1 MSDSISLSKIR
12 NIGFIA
18 HIDAGKTTVS
28 ERVLYFTGRTY
39 KLGTVDDGTAVM
51 DWMPQEKERGITIM
65 SAATTVDWK
74 GFTINIID
82 TPGHV
87 DFTAEVER
95 SLRVLDGGVVI
106 LDANAGVEPQSETV
120 WRQADK
126 YSVPRICFINKMDK
140 IGADFF
146 ASVDSIHVRLN
157 AIPVPV
163 QIPWGKEDDFRGVI
177 DLIRQV
183 AITWKDA
190 EGTEMEEQPIPEEL
204 AADAAR
210 YREAMIERAAE
221 QDDELMV
228 KYLDGEELT
237 EEEIRRGLRAG
248 TVKRAI
254 YPVLCGTA
262 LHNRGVQPLV
272 DAVTDFLPSP
282 IEVPPVHGTDPRNE
296 EITLERA
303 PDPSEP
309 FSALAFKVVTDP
321 FAGRLVYLRIY
332 SGTCKAGSTVL
343 NTSRQSRERLGRLLQ
358 MHSNHRDELE
368 EASTGNIVAAVGLKD
383 TFTGD
388 TICEMNSPVVLES
401 IRFPEPVLSVAIEPK
416 TREEDEKLVDGLVKL
431 AQEDPTFRS
440 HHDIETGQTVISG
453 MGELHI
459 EVIVDRLKREF
470 RVDARTGRPQVAY
483 RETITR
489 TARAEGRYVRQ
500 TGGRGQYGHVWMAV
514 EPLEPGSGIE
524 FVNKIVGG
532 TVPRE
537 YVSAAEQ
544 GAREAAQN
552 GQLTGFPIVDIRIT
566 VDDGSY
572 HEVDSSEMAF
582 KMAGSMGFKAAIGR
596 ARPVALEPI
605 MKVEVVGPAKSIGDV
620 MGDLQ
625 SRRAQV
631 QGMESRGDLGI
642 VIAFVPL
649 AEMFGY
655 ATSLRSATQGRAS
668 YSMEFDH
675 YNHVPQQVVES
686 LTRRPA
692 GVGAH

>member
-1 MSDSISLSKIR
+1 MADAIPLAKIR

-51 DWMPQEKERGITIM
+51 DWMPQEKERGITIV

-74 GFTINIID
+74 GHTINIID

-126 YSVPRICFINKMDK
+126 YRVPRIVFINKMDK

-146 ASVDSIHVRLN
+146 ESVDSIHLRLS
-157 AIPVPV
+157 ALPVPV
-163 QIPWGKEDDFRGVI
+163 QIPWGREDEFKGVI

-183 AITWKDA
+183 CITWSDA
-190 EGTEMEEQPIPEEL
+190 EGMEMVEQPIPAEL
-204 AADAAR
+204 ADQAAR
-210 YREAMIERAAE
+210 FREAMIERAAE
-221 QDDELMV
+221 QDDDLMI

-237 EEEIRRGLRAG
+237 EDEIRLGLHKG
-248 TVKRAI
+248 TVKMAI
-254 YPVLCGTA
+254 YPVFCGTA
-262 LHNRGVQPLV
+262 LRNKGVQPLI
-272 DAVTDFLPSP
+272 DAITEFLPSP
-282 IEVPPVHGTDPRNE
+282 VEVPPVTGMDPRNRDVV
-296 EITLERA
+296 LHRA
-303 PDPSEP
+303 PDRNEP
-309 FSALAFKVVTDP
+309 FTALAFKVVTDP
-321 FAGRLVYLRIY
+321 FVGRLVYLRVY
-332 SGTCKAGSTVL
+332 SGSCNSGATVL
-343 NTSRQSRERLGRLLQ
+343 NSSRQGRERLGRLIQ
-358 MHSNHRDELE
+358 MHSNHREELE
-368 EASTGNIVAAVGLKD
+368 EAVTGNIVAAVGLKD

-388 TICEMNSPVVLES
+388 TICIGSDPILLES
-401 IRFPEPVLSVAIEPK
+401 IKFPDPVVSVAIEPK
-416 TREEDEKLVDGLVKL
+416 SREEEEKLIDALVKL
-431 AQEDPTFRS
+431 SQEDPTFRS
-440 HHDIETGQTVISG
+440 SHNPETAQTIISG

-489 TARAEGRYVRQ
+489 PARAEGRYVRQ
-500 TGGRGQYGHVWMAV
+500 TGGRGQYGHVWLEV
-514 EPLEPGSGIE
+514 EPLDPGSGIE
-524 FVNKIVGG
+524 FVNKVVGG
-532 TVPRE
+532 AVPRE
-537 YVSAAEQ
+537 YVSAVEA

-552 GQLTGFPIVDIRIT
+552 GALTGFPLVDLRISI
-566 VDDGSY
+566 DDGSY

-582 KMAGSMGFKAAIGR
+582 KMAGSMGFKAAIER

-605 MKVEVVGPAKSIGDV
+605 MKVEVVGPAKFIGDI

-642 VIAFVPL
+642 VNAFVPL

-655 ATSLRSATQGRAS
+655 ATTIRSATQGRAS

-675 YNHVPQQVVES
+675 YNHVPQHVVET
-686 LTRRPA
+686 LNRRPV
-692 GVGAH
+692 GVGAR

>member
-1 MSDSISLSKIR
+1 MATDLPLSKIR

-39 KLGTVDDGTAVM
+39 KLGTVDEGTAVM
-51 DWMPQEKERGITIM
+51 DWMPQEKERGITIV

-74 GFTINIID
+74 GFTVNIID

-120 WRQADK
+120 WRQADR
-126 YSVPRICFINKMDK
+126 YHVPRVVFVNKMDK

-183 AITWKDA
+183 AITWEDA
-190 EGTEMEEQPIPEEL
+190 DGATMVEQPIPDEL
-204 AADAAR
+204 VEDAAR
-210 YREAMIERAAE
+210 YRDAMIERAAE

-228 KYLDGEELT
+228 KYLEGEELT
-237 EEEIRRGLRAG
+237 EDEIRRGLRAG
-248 TVKRAI
+248 TVKMAI
-254 YPVLCGTA
+254 YPVFCGTA
-262 LHNRGVQPLV
+262 LRNKGVQPLI
-272 DAVTDFLPSP
+272 DAITEYLPSP
-282 IEVPPVHGTDPRNE
+282 LDVPPVQGTDPRDENVVM
-296 EITLERA
+296 ERA

-321 FAGRLVYLRIY
+321 FAGRLVYLRVY

-343 NTSRQSRERLGRLLQ
+343 NTSRQGRERLGRLIQ
-358 MHSNHRDELE
+358 MHSNHREELE
-368 EASTGNIVAAVGLKD
+368 EAAAGNIVAAVGLKD

-388 TICEMNSPVVLES
+388 TISAVNSPVILES
-401 IRFPEPVLSVAIEPK
+401 IRFPEPVVSVAIEPK
-416 TREEDEKLVDGLVKL
+416 TREEEEKLVDALVKL
-431 AQEDPTFRS
+431 GQEDPTFRS
-440 HHDIETGQTVISG
+440 SHDLETGQTVISG

-500 TGGRGQYGHVWMAV
+500 TGGRGQYGHVWLEV

-532 TVPRE
+532 AVPRE
-537 YVSAAEQ
+537 YIPAVEQ

-552 GQLTGFPIVDIRIT
+552 GQLTGFPIVDLRIT
-566 VDDGSY
+566 IDDGSF

-582 KMAGSMGFKAAIGR
+582 KMAGSMGFKSAIER

-605 MKVEVVGPAKSIGDV
+605 MKVEVVGPAASIGDV

-642 VIAFVPL
+642 VTAFVPL

-675 YNHVPQQVVES
+675 YNHVPQNVVET

-692 GVGAH
+692 SVGAR

>member
-1 MSDSISLSKIR
+1 MATNLPLSKIR

-39 KLGTVDDGTAVM
+39 KLGTVDEGTAVM
-51 DWMPQEKERGITIM
+51 DWMPQEKERGITIV

-74 GFTINIID
+74 GYTVNIID

-120 WRQADK
+120 WRQADR
-126 YSVPRICFINKMDK
+126 YHVPRVVFVNKMDK

-163 QIPWGKEDDFRGVI
+163 QIPWGREDDFRGVI
-177 DLIRQV
+177 DLLRMV
-183 AITWKDA
+183 AITWDDA
-190 EGTEMEEQPIPEEL
+190 EGTQMVEQRIPEEL

-210 YREAMIERAAE
+210 YRDAMIERAAE

-228 KYLDGEELT
+228 KYLEGEELT

-248 TVKRAI
+248 TVKMAI
-254 YPVLCGTA
+254 YPVFCGTA
-262 LHNRGVQPLV
+262 LRNKGVQPLI

-282 IEVPPVHGTDPRNE
+282 LDVPPVQGTDPRDE
-296 EITLERA
+296 QVTMERA
-303 PDPSEP
+303 PEPDEP

-321 FAGRLVYLRIY
+321 FAGRLVYLRVY
-332 SGTCKAGSTVL
+332 SGVCKSGATVL
-343 NTSRQSRERLGRLLQ
+343 NTSRQGRERLGRLIQ
-358 MHSNHRDELE
+358 MHSNHREELE
-368 EASTGNIVAAVGLKD
+368 EATTGNIVAAVGLKD

-388 TICEMNSPVVLES
+388 TISAVNSPIVLES
-401 IRFPEPVLSVAIEPK
+401 IRFPEPVISVAIEPK
-416 TREEDEKLVDGLVKL
+416 TREEEEKLVDALVKL
-431 AQEDPTFRS
+431 GQEDPTFRS
-440 HHDIETGQTVISG
+440 SHNLETGQTVISG

-489 TARAEGRYVRQ
+489 PARAEGRYVRQ
-500 TGGRGQYGHVWMAV
+500 TGGRGQYGHVWLAV

-524 FVNKIVGG
+524 FVNKVVGG

-537 YVSAAEQ
+537 YIPAVEQ

-552 GQLTGFPIVDIRIT
+552 GQLTGFPIVDLRIT
-566 VDDGSY
+566 IDDGSF

-582 KMAGSMGFKAAIGR
+582 KMAGSMGFKAAIER

-605 MKVEVVGPAKSIGDV
+605 MKVEVVGPATSIGDV
-620 MGDLQ
+620 MGDVQ

-631 QGMESRGDLGI
+631 QGMESRGELGI
-642 VIAFVPL
+642 VTAFVPL

-692 GVGAH
+692 GAAAR

>member
-1 MSDSISLSKIR
+1 MADAIPLSKIR

-190 EGTEMEEQPIPEEL
+190 EGTEMEEQPIPDEL

-388 TICEMNSPVVLES
+388 TICEVNSPVVLES

-514 EPLEPGSGIE
+514 EPLDPGSGIE

-532 TVPRE
+532 SVPRE

-552 GQLTGFPIVDIRIT
+552 GQLTGFPIVDLRIT

-675 YNHVPQQVVES
+675 YNHVPQQVVET

-692 GVGAH
+692 GVGAR

>member
-1 MSDSISLSKIR
+1 MADAIPLSKIR

-74 GFTINIID
+74 GYTINIID

-157 AIPVPV
+157 ALPVPV

-228 KYLDGEELT
+228 KYLDGEQLT

-262 LHNRGVQPLV
+262 LHNRGVQPLI

-296 EITLERA
+296 GITLERA
-303 PDPSEP
+303 PDLSEP

-321 FAGRLVYLRIY
+321 FVGRLVYLRIY
-332 SGTCKAGSTVL
+332 SGICKAGSTVL

-388 TICEMNSPVVLES
+388 TICAVDSPVVLES
-401 IRFPEPVLSVAIEPK
+401 IRFPEPVVSVAIEPK
-416 TREEDEKLVDGLVKL
+416 TREEDEKLVDALVKL

-440 HHDIETGQTVISG
+440 HHDVETGQTVISG

-532 TVPRE
+532 TLPRE

-552 GQLTGFPIVDIRIT
+552 GQLTGFPIVDLRIT

-675 YNHVPQQVVES
+675 YNHVPQQVVET

-692 GVGAH
+692 GVGAR

>member
-1 MSDSISLSKIR
+1 MADAIPLSKIR

-39 KLGTVDDGTAVM
+39 KLGTVDEGTAVM

-204 AADAAR
+204 VADAAR

-296 EITLERA
+296 GITLERA

-343 NTSRQSRERLGRLLQ
+343 NTSKQSRERLGRLLQ

-388 TICEMNSPVVLES
+388 TICEVNSPVVLES
-401 IRFPEPVLSVAIEPK
+401 IRFPEPVVSVAIEPK

-500 TGGRGQYGHVWMAV
+500 TGGRGQYGHVWVAV

-544 GAREAAQN
+544 GAREAALN
-552 GQLTGFPIVDIRIT
+552 GQLTGFPIVDLRIT

-675 YNHVPQQVVES
+675 YNHVPQQVVET

-692 GVGAH
+692 GVGAR

>member
-1 MSDSISLSKIR
+1 MADAIPLSKIR

-190 EGTEMEEQPIPEEL
+190 EGTEMEEQPIPDEL

-388 TICEMNSPVVLES
+388 TICEVNSPVVLES
-401 IRFPEPVLSVAIEPK
+401 IRFPEPVVSVAIEPK
-416 TREEDEKLVDGLVKL
+416 TREEDEKLVDGWSSW
-431 AQEDPTFRS
+431 RRRIR
-440 HHDIETGQTVISG
+440 H
-453 MGELHI
+453 
-459 EVIVDRLKREF
+459 
-470 RVDARTGRPQVAY
+470 
-483 RETITR
+483 
-489 TARAEGRYVRQ
+489 
-500 TGGRGQYGHVWMAV
+500 
-514 EPLEPGSGIE
+514 
-524 FVNKIVGG
+524 
-532 TVPRE
+532 
-537 YVSAAEQ
+537 SA
-544 GAREAAQN
+544 
-552 GQLTGFPIVDIRIT
+552 
-566 VDDGSY
+566 
-572 HEVDSSEMAF
+572 
-582 KMAGSMGFKAAIGR
+582 
-596 ARPVALEPI
+596 PI
-605 MKVEVVGPAKSIGDV
+605 MT
-620 MGDLQ
+620 L
-625 SRRAQV
+625 RR
-631 QGMESRGDLGI
+631 DK
-642 VIAFVPL
+642 P
-649 AEMFGY
+649 
-655 ATSLRSATQGRAS
+655 
-668 YSMEFDH
+668 
-675 YNHVPQQVVES
+675 
-686 LTRRPA
+686 
-692 GVGAH
+692 

>member
-388 TICEMNSPVVLES
+388 TICEVNSPVVLES